1 MTPPMMPS
9 QRNALN
15 WEKDCVL
22 KWLIAGSRT
31 NSSTTNMTTEPQA
44 KRAKVSEVAR
54 IETTVSDPSDFAT
67 LILANLLFHAVVN
80 TTNQRNV

>member
-1 MTPPMMPS
+1 
-9 QRNALN
+9 
-15 WEKDCVL
+15 
-22 KWLIAGSRT
+22 
-31 NSSTTNMTTEPQA
+31 
-44 KRAKVSEVAR
+44 VAR